1 MVLLAFSLQDQ
12 IDKYGTYVGI
22 AAFFGLAVLTLLYF
36 AQARE
41 VKRLREWAGRAPER
55 AAELEQAVQ
64 EHAEEVRRVPA
75 TPVPAPQPVP
85 AQQLS
90 QSAAVTNGVV
100 KLKPAE
106 VAALAFARSAGVHEP
121 HEPKAHPVAA
131 VAAPPTE
138 VAAPTAA
145 VATAEPAPAVN
156 GGGAGHPPVPKPAT
170 PAARRIE
177 QPPPPPLP
185 PRRVAAAAAGR
196 RTTTAPPPR
205 ESNARAVI
213 ITAVDR
219 HARARRRHLRHHAA
233 GRWRG
238 GTRSARPNVVA
249 TPTPEDTGGGGGDDE
264 PASTATPAPS
274 VTKDNALVG
283 VYNGTGE
290 TGLAGVQRDL
300 LSAEGYP
307 TDNLGT
313 GDTNDQRQTSV
324 VLYARGAKSAAQGVA
339 DVLGISDVK
348 QLADDPAA
356 VALVEKSPKKW
367 NVVAIVGAD
376 KSN

>member
-12 IDKYGTYVGI
+12 IDKYGTYIGI

-55 AAELEQAVQ
+55 AAELEMAVQ
-64 EHAEEVRRVPA
+64 EHAEEVRR
-75 TPVPAPQPVP
+75 TPVPAPQPMAAPVQTVP
-85 AQQLS
+85 A
-90 QSAAVTNGVV
+90 TNGVV
-100 KLKPAE
+100 KLQPAE

-131 VAAPPTE
+131 VVAPPTE
-138 VAAPTAA
+138 A
-145 VATAEPAPAVN
+145 ATATVEAEPPAPAVN

-205 ESNARAVI
+205 ESNSRAVI
-213 ITAVDR
+213 ITAVVCV
-219 HARARRRHLRHHAA
+219 LVLA
-233 GRWRG
+233 GAVFGITRLAG
-238 GTRSARPNVVA
+238 GGDDPAQPENRVA
-249 TPTPEDTGGGGGDDE
+249 TPTPDAGGGEED
-264 PASTATPAPS
+264 PATTATAQPS
-274 VTKDNALVG
+274 VTKETARIGIYNA
-283 VYNGTGE
+283 TGAPN
-290 TGLAGVQRDL
+290 LAATNEQL
-300 LSAEGYP
+300 LLAEGYP
-307 TDNLGT
+307 DDNMGT
-313 GDTNDQRQTSV
+313 GNVDQRQTSV
-324 VLYARGAKSAAQGVA
+324 VLYARGARQAADGVA
-339 DVLGISDVK
+339 DVLGISSVK
-348 QLADDPAA
+348 QLADDPVGPTLADDA
-356 VALVEKSPKKW
+356 DPER
-367 NVVAIVGAD
+367 NVVAIIGAD